1 MARPS
6 YMVVDLA
13 ELIANYQWARQLAP
27 QAQTMAVVKANA
39 YGHGAVA
46 CARALQPSV
55 LAFAVACI
63 EEAMELRDATITK
76 SILLVE
82 GTFTADAR
90 AVAPVRDFWSM
101 V

>member
-13 ELIANYQWARQLAP
+13 ALIANYQWARQLAP

-55 LAFAVACI
+55 PAFAVACI
-63 EEAMELRDATITK
+63 EEAMELRDANITK
-76 SILLVE
+76 PILLL
-82 GTFTADAR
+82 
-90 AVAPVRDFWSM
+90 SLIHI
-101 V
+101 